1 MPATENTRHL
11 ESDQRFPGGIDMN
24 ANHSI
29 ELFTENTPPNLE
41 RVFGYRGTRQWVTFF
56 WGKKI
61 DNHIMCYGFDGIA
74 FNPVSHLAWDSFFSH
89 ELIVAMNHKRD
100 NGNSIKRF
108 EFGDEYL
115 TSDHWLL
122 LDRWE
127 RLLYAARK
135 DRVLGHLKTANDF
148 EYSRHSCVNADPSY
162 TGPDDIDLPDRYG
175 SLEMVSD
182 MLEWLDKRKARMVR
196 EGRWPVL

>member
-1 MPATENTRHL
+1 MQTTENTRHL
-11 ESDQRFPGGIDMN
+11 ESDHRLPGGIDMN
-24 ANHSI
+24 VNHSI
-29 ELFTENTPPNLE
+29 KLFMENTPPKLE

-89 ELIVAMNHKRD
+89 ELVVAMNHERD
-100 NGNSIKRF
+100 SGKSVKRF

-135 DRVLGHLKTANDF
+135 DSVLYLLKTANDLADQKHTH
-148 EYSRHSCVNADPSY
+148 ENADPTY
-162 TGPDDIDLPDRYG
+162 KGPDDLDLLDRNG
-175 SLEMVSD
+175 ALEMVVE
-182 MLEWLDKRKARMVR
+182 MLEWLDKQKERMIR
-196 EGRWPVL
+196 EGRWPIL